1 MIPPLTSL
9 MAFEAI
15 ARRKSF
21 NLAAAELHLTPSAIS
36 HQVARLEKLLGLRLF
51 ERSTRGV
58 ELTPAGQTYL
68 KRVAGALG
76 AINSATE
83 DLRHGVE
90 NSLYIH
96 SSPSFASLWLMPR
109 IGRFAQRHPEISLGL
124 SASPEESDFEIGQ
137 VDIDIR
143 CGLPHWPDLDIE
155 PILAERIV
163 PMASPAFLN
172 RQRIDG
178 PADLVQAPLIQSRV
192 SLVQWPDWFAKYAPE
207 LRPERIAMRFDR
219 AMMSIDAAVQGLGI
233 VLESTALSAD
243 HLQAGRLQT
252 VFPTGLSVE
261 ITQHFAVCPARN
273 ASRPEVISFL
283 QWLREESSQ
292 ALGQPSVAP
301 APG

>member
-1 MIPPLTSL
+1 MIPPLTAL
-9 MAFEAI
+9 MAFEAT

-51 ERSTRGV
+51 ERSARGV

-68 KRVAGALG
+68 HRVAGALG

-109 IGRFAQRHPEISLGL
+109 IGRFAQLHPHISLGL
-124 SASPEESDFEIGQ
+124 SASPEESDFAIGQ
-137 VDIDIR
+137 VDLDIR
-143 CGLPHWPDLDIE
+143 CGLPHWPDLDIM
-155 PILAERIV
+155 PILPERIV
-163 PMASPAFLN
+163 PMASPGFLD
-172 RQRIDG
+172 RHRIAT

-192 SLVQWPDWFAKYAPE
+192 SLVQWPEWFTRYAPE
-207 LRPERIAMRFDR
+207 LRPERIALRFDR
-219 AMMSIDAAVQGLGI
+219 SMMSIDAAVQGLGI
-233 VLESTALSAD
+233 VLESDALSAG
-243 HLQAGRLQT
+243 HLRAGRLRP
-252 VFPTGLSVE
+252 VFGDGLE
-261 ITQHFAVCPARN
+261 IAITQHFAVCPARN

-283 QWLREESSQ
+283 QWLRAEGDL
-292 ALGQPSVAP
+292 AR
-301 APG
+301 